1 MLNRQGWQIVKKSG
15 FYLDNFTLLQWDGY
29 FKYFSLKINN
39 KINRIANFAGSLKIY
54 HAVSSTCI
62 DNKILQIFSTNYQ
75 KYQSKNNFLSLRYKA
90 NQCSNNKHNKKLNNV
105 RMPINLTMYACRF
118 CHICGPC
125 RQWRQW
131 CEISSSVSPAQMETS
146 ATFSATMW
154 S

>member
-29 FKYFSLKINN
+29 FKYFSLKIN
-39 KINRIANFAGSLKIY
+39 RIANFAGSLKIY

-75 KYQSKNNFLSLRYKA
+75 EYHSKSNFLSLRYKA
-90 NQCSNNKHNKKLNNV
+90 NQCSNNMHNKKLNNV

-118 CHICGPC
+118 CHIFGPMQTMEAVV
-125 RQWRQW
+125 RNIVQRLTSTDGD
-131 CEISSSVSPAQMETS
+131 ISNILSHNVELTQ
-146 ATFSATMW
+146 
-154 S
+154 

>member
-1 MLNRQGWQIVKKSG
+1 MMLNRQGWQIVKKSG

-29 FKYFSLKINN
+29 FKYFSL

-75 KYQSKNNFLSLRYKA
+75 KYQSKSNFLSLRYKA

-105 RMPINLTMYACRF
+105 RMPINLTMYAC
-118 CHICGPC
+118 
-125 RQWRQW
+125 Q
-131 CEISSSVSPAQMETS
+131 
-146 ATFSATMW
+146 
-154 S
+154 